1 MKKSALLTMALLIS
15 GCSTTVVA
23 PNQAIKAPQDRA
35 FKYQL
40 QSGNYSSL
48 TVVRDSGMIGAGC
61 FATVYINGERVAKLN
76 PKEKATFYLPTGEW
90 AVGSNVEGKGLC
102 SYSGERQE
110 RYVSLKQGE
119 HKAVR
124 IFTGQDGAMDIRP
137 TTLN

>member
-1 MKKSALLTMALLIS
+1 MKKSALIIMALLIS

-23 PNQAIKAPQDRA
+23 PNEAIKAPQDRA

-40 QSGNYSSL
+40 QSDNDSSL
-48 TVVRDSGMIGAGC
+48 TVVRDGGMIGAGC

-76 PKEKATFYLPTGEW
+76 PKEKATFYLPAGEW

-102 SYSGERQE
+102 AYSGERQE
-110 RYVSLKQGE
+110 RYISLKQGE

-124 IFTGQDGAMDIRP
+124 VFTGDDGVMDIRP